1 MPHSRRTVLT
11 YAAAVPLLGLAGRP
25 RQVLAQAADYPNRPV
40 HSICMFPPGTGADI
54 FVRYYSRKLQELA
67 GQPIV
72 VESKVGAAGNLAT
85 EFVARSKPDGY
96 TIFIAPA
103 STVLA
108 PARFLFKQL
117 NYDPDKDLQSV
128 TLLATLPF
136 ILFVAGDSP
145 IKSVAD
151 LVAYLRQKGDKASYG
166 SSTTVGQVCSELFKA
181 QFGLKTV
188 EVKYR
193 DGLAGLN
200 ELMSHQIDFYF
211 ADPATTKA
219 MVADGR
225 LRPLMITSAQR
236 NASLPNIPSTNESGV
251 SGMDMSFWWSV
262 HVPAGTPKSITDK
275 LAGWFDQFAASD
287 ETKAFL
293 STYGAVPLLGPA
305 SAVDALMAKE
315 RERWGDYV
323 RIARIEPQ

>member
-1 MPHSRRTVLT
+1 MLQSRRMLLKL
-11 YAAAVPLLGLAGRP
+11 AAASPLLALQTWPCPLR
-25 RQVLAQAADYPNRPV
+25 AQTADYPNRAV

-72 VESKVGAAGNLAT
+72 VENKVGAAGNLAT

-96 TIFIAPA
+96 TIFVAPA
-103 STVLA
+103 STVVA
-108 PARFLFKQL
+108 PARLLFKQL

-128 TLLATLPF
+128 ALLATISF

-145 IKSVAD
+145 VKSVAD
-151 LVAYLRQKGDKASYG
+151 LVETLRQKGDKGSYG
-166 SSTTVGQVCSELFKA
+166 SSTTVGQVCAEIFKA
-181 QFGLKTV
+181 QIGPNRV

-200 ELMSHQIDFYF
+200 ELMSHQLDFYF

-225 LRPLMITSAQR
+225 LRPLMITSARR
-236 NASLPNIPSTNESGV
+236 NTSLPHIPSTSEVGV
-251 SGMDMSFWWSV
+251 SGMDIDLLVVRPRSRWNATADRRQTRRLVRSIRAIRRNQGVSHRLMAPSRCR
-262 HVPAGTPKSITDK
+262 GTPRP
-275 LAGWFDQFAASD
+275 
-287 ETKAFL
+287 
-293 STYGAVPLLGPA
+293 ST
-305 SAVDALMAKE
+305 
-315 RERWGDYV
+315 R
-323 RIARIEPQ
+323 